1 MFFLFPFNKGKIAYV
16 VIKFHGLLVSATVKY
31 FEKGK
36 AVRKRIKEA
45 HKAINK
51 ALKIARKKKRTPG
64 VMIGTALNALKGLSD
79 EVEYTRKTLKATFD
93 NMEEALKQIEKE
105 RIDEPAALI
114 ESARELFEKK
124 DFTGGMELLR
134 ESKEKAGKKVLQRTR
149 TALFCGIS
157 GDVKDLKREIE
168 RLGESDFFSRK
179 ICNPPAKQQLKPDP
193 DPDQD
198 LTVKAKAFGGTQS
211 LSTPQ
216 AIIEPDNLSGS

>member
-1 MFFLFPFNKGKIAYV
+1 MFFLFPFNRGRIAYI

-31 FEKGK
+31 FEKGR
-36 AVRKRIKEA
+36 AVRKRIKKV

-51 ALKIARKKKRTPG
+51 ALRIARKKKRNPG

-79 EVEYTRKTLKATFD
+79 EVEYTRKTLKATYD
-93 NMEEALKQIEKE
+93 NMEEALRQIEKE

-124 DFTGGMELLR
+124 DFTRGMELLK

-179 ICNPPAKQQLKPDP
+179 MCNSPAKQQPKPNPDP
-193 DPDQD
+193 EKN

-211 LSTPQ
+211 LSTAQ
-216 AIIEPDNLSGS
+216 ATIESDNRSGS